1 MLAREIVQTRHNCCA
16 NAFACHNEAKG
27 EGRRYSHPGCGTPF
41 PPQLGGAVSHGS
53 HKNETSDD
61 ANSIETA
68 DTVNHMV
75 YALILTLRERE
86 GEMEG
91 EKRRGGEIKTNTGA
105 FEDNP

>member
-1 MLAREIVQTRHNCCA
+1 MHLHVIMRQRERGNVTHILAA
-16 NAFACHNEAKG
+16 G
-27 EGRRYSHPGCGTPF
+27 HPSPPSWVAPF
-41 PPQLGGAVSHGS
+41 R

-86 GEMEG
+86 GEREG
-91 EKRRGGEIKTNTGA
+91 GREEERGRDKDKYGCV
-105 FEDNP
+105 